1 MKKVVDS
8 GLLGWPLKFT
18 VSKHTGFDWKFYWV
32 GKTDLTPQPVPL
44 ELDYESWL
52 GPAPYKPYNVH
63 RTHQTFRGYWDYDG
77 GALGDMGQHYLDPI
91 QYMLG
96 KDNESPVYIEVDAP
110 LQDKDAVGIFNRIT
124 YTYAGVKKSG
134 LMWTAGLREM
144 KQKVEAITGAKYNA
158 CLLNLYHEGE
168 EGMGWHKD
176 NEAEIVQGSSIASL
190 SFGAARKF
198 AFKHAKTNERLDI
211 ELANGSLLDM
221 KGEVQQHWY
230 HALPKT
236 KKVKNRRINLTFR
249 LMHGHSL

>member
-1 MKKVVDS
+1 MS
-8 GLLGWPLKFT
+8 LLFPPDNL
-18 VSKHTGFDWKFYWV
+18 
-32 GKTDLTPQPVPL
+32 LP
-44 ELDYESWL
+44 
-52 GPAPYKPYNVH
+52 
-63 RTHQTFRGYWDYDG
+63 YDG
-77 GALGDMGQHYLDPI
+77 IAIYHGVVFDEAEAVSIVNSLFEEIPWKPDEVM
-91 QYMLG
+91 MFG
-96 KDNESPVYIEVDAP
+96 KKIITKRKVAWFADA
-110 LQDKDAVGIFNRIT
+110 GIT

-168 EGMGWHKD
+168 EGMGWHQD
-176 NEAEIVQGSSIASL
+176 NEAEIVHGSSIASL

-198 AFKHAKTNERLDI
+198 AFKHAKTNVRLDI

-249 LMHGHSL
+249 LMHDHSL